1 MKKLFYL
8 ASYSIIMLIGHF
20 INVFGLPSVFSAS
33 LPIILVYALVA
44 LFIGVIVP
52 IGKKEDT
59 CYYKLIIPLVFI
71 SVILISTLM
80 HFNNHET
87 YIIIIANIINS
98 LVILG
103 FEFKY
108 R

>member
-1 MKKLFYL
+1 MKKFLYL
-8 ASYSIIMLIGHF
+8 ASYSIIMIIGHF
-20 INVFGLPSVFSAS
+20 INVFGIPSIFSTALPFV
-33 LPIILVYALVA
+33 LTYALVA
-44 LFIGVIVP
+44 LFVGVIVP
-52 IGKKEDT
+52 IDKREDIK
-59 CYYKLIIPLVFI
+59 YYKLIIPLIFV
-71 SVILISTLM
+71 SVILLSTFM
-80 HFNNHET
+80 HLSSHET